1 MAKQLIPEELRALID
16 QYLSDGVLTD
26 KERAVILKKAEGMG
40 LDRDEIDLY
49 LDAEVHKIDQ
59 AIDAAVR
66 KQKGK
71 TCPYCGGS
79 VPQLT
84 DKCPHCGEYITAQA
98 SEELQEIFDTLEEAL
113 VDMKAGK
120 DISRSKATV
129 ERYARKA
136 KMYYGSNPKIQKLL
150 GEVESE
156 MADAERKAKSKA
168 KKEGIVGV
176 VTNKWGWVLIEAIV
190 FGILIVGAANKKSEA
205 NERLIALEAQMKAH
219 PDYDKPHYEEKSLEY
234 RQIKAAYGK
243 AWDVKK
249 SYENTQRDYTLL
261 GIIVIGATVVLAVI
275 DNKKKK

>member
-136 KMYYGSNPKIQKLL
+136 KMYYGSYPKIQKLL